1 MRILI
6 SMRMRALS
14 SDLTM
19 NKRSFL
25 AFTAAAYYEG
35 LDQQLLACGLRYS
48 ILDGRGA
55 GWWASTAAPICSPA
69 GVAVGPAPDSVPVL
83 TFSPR

>member
-1 MRILI
+1 MRILM
-6 SMRMRALS
+6 STTTKALS

-19 NKRSFL
+19 SERSFL
-25 AFTAAAYYEG
+25 AFIAAAYYEG

-48 ILDGRGA
+48 ILDG
-55 GWWASTAAPICSPA
+55 WWAGPGSPGPICSPA